1 LLPAGAKS
9 PGGIRT
15 RRKGA
20 AFSWR
25 TSKSGDLD
33 EYQALAAFK
42 AMRLRWGNPKAE
54 PDDFCAVFEKNKLLL
69 TAQRLKERIELI

>member
-1 LLPAGAKS
+1 
-9 PGGIRT
+9 
-15 RRKGA
+15 
-20 AFSWR
+20 
-25 TSKSGDLD
+25 
-33 EYQALAAFK
+33 LAAFK